1 MWTPSRRQAEIQ
13 FDTRGRATV
22 IDSVNPDGS
31 VLRQTRLYGTDDRL
45 LEEQYSRDD
54 RLEAKRIF
62 AYDSDGRRT
71 ETREVKPDGTESVV
85 ERYAYDDG
93 QIEKDLLF
101 DVSADSSVG
110 FGCGTSTD
118 GAPGDA
124 GPGLWTVSV
133 GEDSVDKLV
142 VHNAAGRVIATVL
155 FTRDDRGR
163 VVKEELH
170 HGTPGG
176 ISTFLDRVPPD
187 ERDSAAALFDAVMPD
202 RTVATIT
209 HVYDSRGLLV
219 ATKRRFGILSEES
232 SEFTYDDR
240 GNPVLERSVTTGGQA
255 SLNGQGQIQITPEKT
270 RVREIRFDYRYDD
283 HGNWIERIVSAG
295 LDEEVPSQSANAERR
310 TIVYYFNESGLPG
323 PPA

>member
-1 MWTPSRRQAEIQ
+1 V
-13 FDTRGRATV
+13 F
-22 IDSVNPDGS
+22 
-31 VLRQTRLYGTDDRL
+31 RQTRLYVTDDRL

-93 QIEKDLLF
+93 QIEKDVLV

-110 FGCGTSTD
+110 FGCETSTD

-124 GPGLWTVSV
+124 GPGLWTVGV
-133 GEDSVDKLV
+133 GDDSVDRLV
-142 VHNAAGRVIATVL
+142 VHNATGQVIVTAL

-170 HGTPGG
+170 HGAHGG
-176 ISTFLDRVPPD
+176 ISTFLDRVPLD

-202 RTVATIT
+202 RTFATIT
-209 HVYDSRGLLV
+209 HVYDSRGVLV
-219 ATKRRFGILSEES
+219 ATTRRFGILSEES

-255 SLNGQGQIQITPEKT
+255 TLDGQGQLRITPEQT
-270 RVREIRFDYRYDD
+270 RVREVRFDYTYDD
-283 HGNWIERIVSAG
+283 HGNWIERIVSG
-295 LDEEVPSQSANAERR
+295 RSDEKVPSQPANAERR
-310 TIVYYFNESGLPG
+310 TIVYYSSESGLPG
-323 PPA
+323 PLA